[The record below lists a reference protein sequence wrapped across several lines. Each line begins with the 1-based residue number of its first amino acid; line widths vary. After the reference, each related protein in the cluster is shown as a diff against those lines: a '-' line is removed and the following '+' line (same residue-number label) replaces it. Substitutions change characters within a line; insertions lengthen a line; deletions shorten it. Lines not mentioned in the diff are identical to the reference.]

1 MEITGL
7 CSADS
12 FDYIQKLGVRD
23 AIDYH
28 QKDWLSQ
35 LSQKAK

>member
-1 MEITGL
+1 MEITAL

-12 FDYIQKLGVRD
+12 IDYIRKLGAGD
-23 AIDYH
+23 AVDYH